1 MADQM
6 LARATRARRARD
18 PQDRQHELLM
28 LHILGTARATSSGI
42 KSGSRKR
49 CVLIFCDSAN
59 GAFVGYWV
67 TTLSLY
73 GKPETNASHTAMV
86 SINARLKLG
95 QNKQQQQN
103 SFWS

>member
-1 MADQM
+1 MMGSWQIKCS
-6 LARATRARRARD
+6 RARRVRCARE
-18 PQDRQHELLM
+18 PQDRQHQLLM
-28 LHILGTARATSSGI
+28 LHIFGIARLTSSGI
-42 KSGSRKR
+42 KSGSRNR

-73 GKPETNASHTAMV
+73 GKPEVNASHTAMM

-95 QNKQQQQN
+95 QNK
-103 SFWS
+103 